1 MKTLIAILL
10 TVSGLA
16 FAKGPSPATSHEIDH
31 LFAALQGSGCEFSRN
46 GSWYDA
52 QKATEHLHRKYDYL
66 LRKGLV
72 TTAESFI
79 ERAATESSLSGK
91 PYLVRCGGAQPV
103 PSKSWFNDKL
113 EDLRARSSGT
123 GKS

>member
-1 MKTLIAILL
+1 MKTLFVTVLM
-10 TVSGLA
+10 VSGVA
-16 FAKGPSPATSHEIDH
+16 FAEGPSAATSREIDQ
-31 LFAALQGSGCEFSRN
+31 LFVALQGSGCEFSRN
-46 GSWYDA
+46 GSWYEA

-66 LRKGLV
+66 LKKGLV

-91 PYLVRCGGAQPV
+91 PYLVRCGGAQPE

-113 EDLRARSSGT
+113 KDLRARSSGT